1 MHEKCHCHL
10 EAIDYNLVQNYADA
24 TSNYSKFDPYLF
36 NTNGAYFHGKEKLFA
51 QWGYGV
57 EDAKWLQ
64 LEMERQAREKYIAGE
79 YILGK
84 RDIFGQRI
92 KITIEIPRRTGEG
105 TVTFISGWM
114 LEARGKLKLNTPYGG
129 K

>member
-1 MHEKCHCHL
+1 M